1 MPVSPAPAAGLVD
14 ALREALAFEAL
25 GDPVGNLT
33 VGRGTL
39 GARAVR
45 VALVENRAAS
55 GSLGTRESERLGA
68 LFRIAASERA
78 GLVLFLD
85 SAGAKVSEG
94 LVALGAF
101 RSLYRAGLD
110 AVLAGVPI
118 AAVLG
123 KNCYG
128 GASMLAHLAGW
139 RLFGATTQ
147 LAMSGPSI
155 IASAAGVNVLDEMFR
170 AMAEAALSAAARAKA
185 SPANAVWT
193 PESGLGAWLRDAL
206 APRADPVAALHLR
219 HEGLV
224 MRFEKKISEPEWG
237 PLQRRDLDRIYKQ
250 EYQVRESQG
259 FFTGQGRREG
269 AVEEIV
275 GLFGKAPLGAQRAWR
290 FADAV
295 WRHVESPPERLEV
308 FLDCAT
314 HAASLDDEKIVLTE
328 YIADMGFALAALAS
342 KGTRVGL
349 TILGKAGGG
358 VYVALAAPVHRVAS
372 VYGADIQVLPGAAVA
387 AILGESRET
396 TPGFDEYRAAHVSE
410 EEIKLGLVPGKK

>member
-1 MPVSPAPAAGLVD
+1 MSAAPAAGILA
-14 ALREALAFEAL
+14 ALRGALAFEAL
-25 GDPVGNLT
+25 AEPVGNLT

-55 GSLGTRESERLGA
+55 GSLGARESERLGA

-94 LVALGAF
+94 LAALGAF
-101 RSLYRAGLD
+101 RNLYRAGLG

-128 GASMLAHLAGW
+128 GASMLAHLSGS
-139 RLFGATTQ
+139 RLFGETTQ

-155 IASAAGVNVLDEMFR
+155 IASAAGVNVFDEAFR
-170 AMAEAALSAAARAKA
+170 AIADAALSPAARAKA
-185 SPANAVWT
+185 SPANAIW
-193 PESGLGAWLRDAL
+193 SGGDLAPWLRDAL
-206 APRADPVAALHLR
+206 APRGDPVAALRLR

-224 MRFEKKISEPEWG
+224 MRFEKKISEPPWG

-250 EYQVRESQG
+250 DYQSRESQG
-259 FFTGQGRREG
+259 FFSGKGKREG
-269 AVEEIV
+269 VAEEML
-275 GLFGKAPLGAQRAWR
+275 GLVGKAPLGAQRAWR
-290 FADAV
+290 LADAV
-295 WRHVESPPERLEV
+295 WRHLDAPPERLEV

-314 HAASLDDEKIVLTE
+314 HAAALDDEKIVLTE
-328 YIADMGFALAALAS
+328 YIVDMGFALAALAA

-358 VYVALAAPVHRVAS
+358 VYVALAAPVDRVAS
-372 VYGADIQVLPGAAVA
+372 VHGAEIQVLPGAAVA
-387 AILGESRET
+387 AILGESRES
-396 TPGFDEYRAAHVSE
+396 TPGFDEYRAAGVAE
-410 EEIKLGLVPGKK
+410 EEIKLGLTPGKT